1 MRKLVLCEKPS
12 VARDVAKA
20 LNIPAQGNG
29 YFAGNDFVITFCIG
43 HLVELEEPAA
53 YVAAWKRWSFDTLPM
68 LPDQFRLRPIKNT
81 TRQWQIVRKL
91 LQSRD
96 FYSVVNAC
104 DAGREGELIFRHCY
118 ELAGSSLPIERLW
131 ISSLTTQ
138 AIRRGFAE
146 LRPGRAYDAL
156 AAAARCRA
164 EADWLVGLNATRA
177 VTLWRGGQTLLSL
190 GRVQTPT
197 LSLLVSREREIER
210 FVPRD
215 YFEIEAALE
224 SDAPGH
230 DRAPFIARFEWDGKR
245 RFAAAQ
251 LADAV
256 ALRDGQAPSPVVE
269 SIEEKPVREPPPL
282 LFDLGALQRTC
293 NRRFGWSAQHTL
305 QLAQALYERHKLLT
319 YPRTD
324 SRHLSNDLVPLLG
337 KTFAA
342 LAENDDYTAFCATLR
357 DGKVGAPK
365 RIFQDHKVTD
375 HHAIIPTLV
384 EQSPERLAALSQ
396 AERRLLDLVSRRF
409 IGAFFPDAEFRETRA
424 VIRVDA
430 QATPHVEKAATK
442 NAPPP
447 GDDFLHTMPPI
458 PDRYVARGRVR
469 IRAGWQEVAGFSD
482 TRERPTSEQEGD
494 DESADEREKV
504 QALPPLSVDM
514 RLRGE
519 FTVRAKKT
527 RPPPRY
533 SEASLLAAMDGAGKK
548 LTDETLRAAMS
559 DHGLGTPATRAAII
573 ETLLD
578 RGYTVRQGKL
588 LIPTELGLDLIGSL
602 PVPGLCSAELTGRW
616 EARLARLSRGDDA
629 AHAFMADIASY
640 VREVVG
646 AVRSAPSQ
654 PPLRA
659 ATPTR
664 NAAARTASPSRKGAA
679 SRRFARRTDETA
691 GDDATPRA
699 APSRRTT
706 TRKPSTRRSSETAT
720 TRKPSTRKTS
730 TAKSAATSERKS
742 APRKTAERKTTE
754 RKTPAR
760 RRLAAT
766 APVDSPP
773 PTMSVEPTTGQPA
786 PGTPIEPKVICPRC
800 RQAPLLWGRRAW
812 GCANFRVCSL
822 VIPYE
827 NDGRRLSEIE
837 LRRICAAQRMTDSN
851 GAASVPSDPSDT

>member
-20 LNIPAQGNG
+20 LNVPPQGNG
-29 YFAGNDFVITFCIG
+29 YFAGNDLVITFCIG

-53 YVAAWKRWSFDTLPM
+53 YVAAWKRWSFETLPM
-68 LPDQFRLRPIKNT
+68 LPEHFQLRPIKST
-81 TRQWQIVRKL
+81 ARQWQIVRKL
-91 LQSRD
+91 LSSRD
-96 FYSVVNAC
+96 FHSVVNAC

-118 ELAGSSLPIERLW
+118 ELAGSRLPIERLW
-131 ISSLTTQ
+131 ISSLTPQ

-197 LSLLVSREREIER
+197 LSLLVTREREIER

-215 YFEIEAALE
+215 YFEIEAELQ
-224 SDAPGH
+224 STAPGPEA
-230 DRAPFIARFEWDGKR
+230 APFTARFEWDGKR

-251 LADAV
+251 HADAV
-256 ALRDGQAPSPVVE
+256 ALRDGQAPPPVVE

-305 QLAQALYERHKLLT
+305 QLAQALYERHKLIT

-342 LAENDDYTAFCATLR
+342 LAENDDYAAFCAPLL
-357 DGKVGAPK
+357 DGKVGAPR

-375 HHAIIPTLV
+375 HHAIIPTLL
-384 EQSPERLAALSQ
+384 EQSAARLAGLPQ

-430 QATPHVEKAATK
+430 KAVPVE
-442 NAPPP
+442 APAEERSPP
-447 GDDFLHTMPPI
+447 GPVDDGFLHVATPI

-482 TRERPTSEQEGD
+482 APRERPPNEQEGD
-494 DESADEREKV
+494 DESGDEREKT
-504 QALPPLSVDM
+504 QALPPLAVDM
-514 RLRGE
+514 RLRGG

-578 RGYTVRQGKL
+578 RGYVVRQGKL
-588 LIPTELGLDLIGSL
+588 LVPTELGLDLIGSL
-602 PVPGLCSAELTGRW
+602 PVPGLCSAELTGQW
-616 EARLARLSRGDDA
+616 EARLARLSRGEDA
-629 AHAFMADIASY
+629 ARAFMADIASY
-640 VREVVG
+640 VRELVG

-659 ATPTR
+659 ATPTKTAGQPAR
-664 NAAARTASPSRKGAA
+664 SPRKAAGTFRRSPRQ
-679 SRRFARRTDETA
+679 TDEA
-691 GDDATPRA
+691 VSDDVPRKAATPRRTTGKKATVRRATGDA
-699 APSRRTT
+699 AP
-706 TRKPSTRRSSETAT
+706 
-720 TRKPSTRKTS
+720 RKTS
-730 TAKSAATSERKS
+730 TRKAAAPKTGERQTTVRKS
-742 APRKTAERKTTE
+742 AVRKTASRRKLDA
-754 RKTPAR
+754 TPHVESPA
-760 RRLAAT
+760 LAIS
-766 APVDSPP
+766 SPN
-773 PTMSVEPTTGQPA
+773 QPA
-786 PGTPIEPKVICPRC
+786 PGTPVEPKVVCPRC
-800 RQAPLLWGRRAW
+800 RQAHLLWGRRAW
-812 GCANFRVCSL
+812 GCANFRVCGL

-827 NDGRRLSEIE
+827 RDGRRLSEVE
-837 LRRICAAQRMTDSN
+837 LRRICAAQRMTDSI
-851 GAASVPSDPSDT
+851 GAASVPSDTQLPKS

>member
-12 VARDVAKA
+12 VARDVARA
-20 LNIPAQGNG
+20 LNVPADGNG
-29 YFAGNDFVITFCIG
+29 YFAGNDLVITFCIG

-53 YVAAWKRWSFDTLPM
+53 YVAAWKRWSFQTLPM
-68 LPDQFRLRPIKNT
+68 VPERFLLRPIKGT
-81 TRQWQIVRKL
+81 ARQWQIVRKL
-91 LQSRD
+91 LASRD

-104 DAGREGELIFRHCY
+104 DAGREGELIFRLCY

-131 ISSLTTQ
+131 ISSLTPQ

-156 AAAARCRA
+156 AAAARCRT

-197 LSLLVSREREIER
+197 LSLLTSREREIER

-215 YFEIEAALE
+215 YFEIEAELAA
-224 SDAPGH
+224 DPGGAGA
-230 DRAPFIARFEWDGKR
+230 RASSAPFIARFEWEGKR
-245 RFAAAQ
+245 RFAAAPP
-251 LADAV
+251 AEGIV
-256 ALRDGQAPSPVVE
+256 GRDQQAPPPVVE

-324 SRHLSNDLVPLLG
+324 SRHLSNDLVPQLK

-342 LAENDDYTAFCATLR
+342 LAENQTYAAFCAPFC
-357 DGKVGAPK
+357 DGNEKIGAPR

-384 EQSPERLAALSQ
+384 EQSPDRLAALSS
-396 AERRLLDLVSRRF
+396 AEQKLLDLVSRRF

-430 QATPHVEKAATK
+430 KKDEAPSPPRA
-442 NAPPP
+442 APPD
-447 GDDFLHTMPPI
+447 DDFLHLSPPV

-482 TRERPTSEQEGD
+482 TPRQSSSPSSSGEREPESD
-494 DESADEREKV
+494 DEPEAERDKAQV
-504 QALPPLSVDM
+504 LPPLAEGM
-514 RLRGE
+514 RLRGD

-533 SEASLLAAMDGAGKK
+533 SEASLLAAMEGAGKK

-578 RGYTVRQGKL
+578 RGYAVRKGKL
-588 LIPTELGLDLIGSL
+588 LVPTELGLELIGSL
-602 PVPGLCSAELTGRW
+602 PVPGLCSAELTGQW
-616 EARLARLSRGDDA
+616 EARLAQLSRGDDGA
-629 AHAFMADIASY
+629 RAFMADIVAY
-640 VREVVG
+640 VHELVD
-646 AVRSAPSQ
+646 AVRSAPPQ
-654 PPLRA
+654 PPLS
-659 ATPTR
+659 PTG
-664 NAAARTASPSRKGAA
+664 AGGKVDRTAP
-679 SRRFARRTDETA
+679 RRTAQRVGRRTS
-691 GDDATPRA
+691 GGSGSDDTATPR
-699 APSRRTT
+699 RTRSGAKKT
-706 TRKPSTRRSSETAT
+706 STRRATEAPTGKATA
-720 TRKPSTRKTS
+720 RPP
-730 TAKSAATSERKS
+730 AE
-742 APRKTAERKTTE
+742 RKTAERKTAGRKTAGTKTVE
-754 RKTPAR
+754 RKAPAR
-760 RRLAAT
+760 KAGTRRRQEEAAP
-766 APVDSPP
+766 PV
-773 PTMSVEPTTGQPA
+773 EIGPA
-786 PGTPIEPKVICPRC
+786 IPSPGTPVEPKVLCPRC
-800 RQAPLLWGRRAW
+800 RQAHLLWGRRAW
-812 GCANFRVCSL
+812 GCANFRVCAL

-827 NDGRRLSEIE
+827 NEGRRLSEVE

-851 GAASVPSDPSDT
+851 GAATVAGDRQLPKS